1 MKQGWHAFLENRGAE
16 FEEGVVIHFGNPE
29 RERRIVTAGEIIAD
43 LTHFG
48 VIAVHGEDAQS
59 FLQGQLTND
68 VRNVSEGMAQMS
80 GLCSPKGRLL
90 ANFLIYKRGDSYY
103 LRLPRSQVEPILKRL
118 RMFVLMS
125 KVTLEDVSDSLAHI
139 GYAGAQAEKQ
149 LQELVPGLPVEPY
162 GCVQSGELTV
172 IRLMGVQPRF
182 EIFGPLDAVIS
193 LWKSLDVRAA
203 PVGAEVWEL
212 LDIRAGVPNI
222 TTETVDAFV
231 PQMVNMQLIQGVSFK
246 KGCYTGQEIVARMQY
261 LGKLKR
267 RMYLAHVNTD
277 QVPVPGED
285 LFSGHSSSGQGTGKI
300 VNAARAP
307 EGGVDALAVI
317 EISSL
322 ENDVIHLSDGKG
334 PELTF
339 RDLPYAF
346 DPS

>member
-29 RERRIVTAGEIIAD
+29 RERRVVTAGEIIAD

-48 VIAVHGEDAQS
+48 VIAVHGQDAQT

-68 VRNVSEGMAQMS
+68 IRSVSDDSAQMS

-103 LRLPRSQVEPILKRL
+103 LRLPRSEVEPVLKRL
-118 RMFVLMS
+118 KMFVLMS
-125 KVTLEDVSDSLAHI
+125 KVTLEDVSDNMAHI
-139 GYAGAQAEKQ
+139 GYAGPHADKQ
-149 LQELVPGLPVEPY
+149 LQEHVPGLPAEPY
-162 GCVQSGELTV
+162 GSVQSGELTI
-172 IRLMGVQPRF
+172 IRLMGIQPRF
-182 EIFGPLDAVIS
+182 EIFGALDAVIS

-212 LDIRAGVPNI
+212 LDIRAGVPTI
-222 TTETVDAFV
+222 MTETVDAFV
-231 PQMVNMQLIQGVSFK
+231 PQMVNMQLIEGVSFK

-277 QVPVPGED
+277 QVPKPGED
-285 LFSGHSSSGQGTGKI
+285 LYSSSSSSGQGTGKI

-307 EGGVDALAVI
+307 EGGVDVLAVI
-317 EISSL
+317 EISSR
-322 ENDVIHLSDGKG
+322 ENDVIHLNDDKG
-334 PELTF
+334 PELKF
-339 RDLPYAF
+339 ADLPYAF
-346 DPS
+346 ETS